1 MNTFFDFSERHK
13 TALINFLQDALAKNN
28 EFEIRFGKFYHDRQK
43 KQSTFDSNFDIESF
57 YNLKK
62 MLKNIPNKE
71 IITKEFVYKNP
82 SGHGNIKKIINTE
95 SNTETILL
103 KNTLKKYDIY
113 DYDLRLS
120 TSYEKTKGIT
130 LDTNLE
136 YDLIRNKKRTSYI
149 FDYGHLDLT
158 IVSQTYKGHEDTND
172 SQQKY
177 EVELEITKN
186 DIQSILS
193 LIGVILQTRQ
203 DNFYIISEFEK
214 RNIIDEYKKL
224 VNAPYFIG
232 AQPETLHKDKI
243 TTLYKQNYSVTDKA
257 DGDRAFMYIDNSGKI
272 YFIDNNLNRVY
283 KTDLSSSKRKANYYS
298 SIIDGEIVKHENKIH
313 FLAFDVM
320 FYNGEDLRG
329 KDDYKLKTRLNRLN
343 DIIRTIDNS
352 NYYNVEMKKFYYTNV
367 FMGSKIIMDTINDN
381 FYKNDGLIFTPVN
394 EPYPIKK
401 KWPQLLK
408 WKPSELNSIDFYSVK
423 ISSENGIGKWQL
435 YVQGESKK
443 DDKSVHLVG
452 KVPHQKTEK
461 VLFDIEKL
469 CGETKTQIITYETTF
484 PDNTIDPS
492 TDEFYQTNTVI
503 EYRYEHDKFVPMRT
517 RWDKT
522 VNPRKHGN
530 FSQVACDIWNNIHN
544 PIEKELLFQFTVN
557 SNKDFFFERMRK
569 FHNKVKEYLY
579 NKYCKDIDNLLEL
592 CSGKG
597 GDLHKWLYN
606 NVKNV
611 CGYDISEKNILECQ
625 RRINSLKD
633 NNINTSF
640 YKLDLT
646 KKNSDQIIYNN
657 NPEGFNVV
665 SCQFGIHYF
674 FQSKSNVDN
683 LINIL
688 NKSLLDNGY
697 FIITFLDNTKLDNL
711 FGNKNLSFYE
721 KDGEIMYLIERQTS
735 ESVEVYGNKLQITLN
750 GNNILGEGSNEWI
763 INFENFKNL
772 LQSNGYQC
780 IESELFENIYDN
792 TLQLD
797 GKSTIEFDTKD
808 ISLTNCEKNIS
819 FLNRYCVFKKSNTLP
834 TNVENSRGTLPTNVE
849 NSRGTLPTTL
859 PTNIEDNTY
868 KMIIDK
874 IPLPVQNVNM
884 LTDVKTEYNFETID
898 LQQKNIS
905 VYKIVNLYD
914 IVDLINCIEYKY
926 YKNKVENLVL
936 DENVI
941 NNING
946 LFKNLNIE
954 YTPHFI
960 NDPLNFEE
968 YKSGKTNIYFTHY
981 KHTIEKNN
989 NLIDSEDSMLV
1000 EYNNWYI
1007 IMYHNQ
1013 ILFDKPNTLQLDG
1026 TCTLNKK
1033 DINIDEDV
1041 INKNEESL
1049 VDKSNKNVENNI
1061 INNKDG
1067 ILSIKFNYENLKKN
1081 GEKITIKILK
1091 ELLTTLNLKTSG
1103 KKEELQNRLENAI
1116 KTN

>member
-43 KQSTFDSNFDIESF
+43 KQSTFDSNFDVESF

-62 MLKNIPNKE
+62 MLKNIPHKE
-71 IITKEFVYKNP
+71 IITTEFIYKNP
-82 SGHGNIKKIINTE
+82 SGYGNIKKIINTID
-95 SNTETILL
+95 NTETILL

-113 DYDLRLS
+113 DYDLRFS
-120 TSYEKTKGIT
+120 TSYEKTTGIT

-136 YDLIRNKKRTSYI
+136 HELVRNKKRTSYI

-158 IVSQTYKGHEDTND
+158 IVSQTYKESND
-172 SQQKY
+172 GRNRGIQQKY

-186 DIQSILS
+186 DMPSILS

-283 KTDLSSSKRKANYYS
+283 KTDLSSSKRKENYFS

-320 FYNGEDLRG
+320 FYNGVDLRG
-329 KDDYKLKTRLNRLN
+329 NEDYKLKTRLNRLN
-343 DIIRTIDNS
+343 DIVKTINNS
-352 NYYNVEMKKFYYTNV
+352 NYYNIEMKKFYYTNV
-367 FMGSKIIMDTINDN
+367 FMGSKIIMDTIKDK
-381 FYKNDGLIFTPVN
+381 FYANDGLIFTPVN
-394 EPYPIKK
+394 EAYPKKK
-401 KWPQLLK
+401 KWTQLLK

-435 YVQGESKK
+435 YVQGQNKTK
-443 DDKSVHLVG
+443 DETKGPLH
-452 KVPHQKTEK
+452 PEKTEK

-469 CGETKTQIITYETTF
+469 CGKTNSQIITYETTF
-484 PDNTIDPS
+484 PENTIDPS

-503 EYRYEHDKFVPMRT
+503 EYKYENEKFVPMRT

-625 RRINSLKD
+625 RRINSLKN

-646 KKNSDQIIYNN
+646 KNNSDEIIYNN
-657 NPEGFNVV
+657 NQDGFNVV

-674 FQSKSNVDN
+674 FQSESNVN
-683 LINIL
+683 NIVKIL
-688 NKSLLDNGY
+688 DKSLIDNGY
-697 FIITFLDNTKLDNL
+697 FIITFLDNIKIDNL
-711 FGNKNLSFYE
+711 FENKNIAFYE
-721 KDGEIMYLIERQTS
+721 EDGEIMYLIEREEQK
-735 ESVEVYGNKLQITLN
+735 EEQRNLYGNKLQITLN

-772 LQSNGYQC
+772 LESKGYKC
-780 IESELFENIYDN
+780 IETELFENIYD
-792 TLQLD
+792 
-797 GKSTIEFDTKD
+797 TIDKRVPFDTKET
-808 ISLTNCEKNIS
+808 SLTNCEKNIS
-819 FLNRYCVFKKSNTLP
+819 FLNRYCVFQKSS
-834 TNVENSRGTLPTNVE
+834 NV
-849 NSRGTLPTTL
+849 
-859 PTNIEDNTY
+859 
-868 KMIIDK
+868 
-874 IPLPVQNVNM
+874 
-884 LTDVKTEYNFETID
+884 
-898 LQQKNIS
+898 
-905 VYKIVNLYD
+905 
-914 IVDLINCIEYKY
+914 
-926 YKNKVENLVL
+926 
-936 DENVI
+936 
-941 NNING
+941 
-946 LFKNLNIE
+946 
-954 YTPHFI
+954 
-960 NDPLNFEE
+960 
-968 YKSGKTNIYFTHY
+968 
-981 KHTIEKNN
+981 
-989 NLIDSEDSMLV
+989 
-1000 EYNNWYI
+1000 
-1007 IMYHNQ
+1007 
-1013 ILFDKPNTLQLDG
+1013 
-1026 TCTLNKK
+1026 
-1033 DINIDEDV
+1033 
-1041 INKNEESL
+1041 
-1049 VDKSNKNVENNI
+1049 
-1061 INNKDG
+1061 
-1067 ILSIKFNYENLKKN
+1067 
-1081 GEKITIKILK
+1081 
-1091 ELLTTLNLKTSG
+1091 
-1103 KKEELQNRLENAI
+1103 
-1116 KTN
+1116 